1 MIGAAAAPEGARRS
15 PGVSNPIESFDGLP
29 DRMAQLSAV
38 EREIVV
44 YSYYRDAELRGAN
57 LLFRLLRIVDE
68 PESQVRLTEHLA
80 DEVRH
85 AWLWTELIQ
94 SLGAHP
100 VSILDGYQVRIGKR
114 AGIPRTLVDLFAL
127 TVVVEQ
133 RALRRYTEHMRR
145 PGTSARTLG
154 VLAAVTQDEGWHVD
168 WMRRK
173 ARELAG
179 RDGDPEQA
187 ERAIERF
194 REIDRAVM
202 IELEA
207 AERRLAEV

>member
-1 MIGAAAAPEGARRS
+1 M
-15 PGVSNPIESFDGLP
+15 SNAIESFDGLP
-29 DRMAQLSAV
+29 ERIAGLSVV
-38 EREIVV
+38 EREILV

-57 LLFRLLRIVDE
+57 LLFRLLRVVDD
-68 PESQVRLTEHLA
+68 PESLVRLTEHLA

-94 SLGAHP
+94 RLGAQP
-100 VSILDGYQVRIGKR
+100 VPILDGYQVRIGKR

-145 PGTSARTLG
+145 PGISSRTLE
-154 VLAAVTQDEGWHVD
+154 VLAAVSEDEGWHVD

-179 RDGDPEQA
+179 REGDAERA
-187 ERAIERF
+187 ERAIERY

-207 AERRLAEV
+207 AERRLAEI

>member
-1 MIGAAAAPEGARRS
+1 
-15 PGVSNPIESFDGLP
+15 VSNPIESLD
-29 DRMAQLSAV
+29 AASEQLARLSPI
-38 EREIVV
+38 EREILV

-57 LLFRLLRIVDE
+57 LLFRLLRVVDD

-94 SLGAHP
+94 RLGARP
-100 VSILDGYQVRIGKR
+100 VPILDGYQVRIGKR
-114 AGIPRTLVDLFAL
+114 AGVPRTLVDLFAL

-145 PGTSARTLG
+145 PGISSHTLE
-154 VLAAVTQDEGWHVD
+154 VLTAVTEDEGWHVD

-179 RDGDPEQA
+179 RDGDAERA
-187 ERAIERF
+187 ERAIDRY

-207 AERRLAEV
+207 AERRLAET

>member
-1 MIGAAAAPEGARRS
+1 L
-15 PGVSNPIESFDGLP
+15 SNPIESFEGLP
-29 DRMAQLSAV
+29 DRMALLSAV
-38 EREIVV
+38 EREILV

-145 PGTSARTLG
+145 AGTPTRTLS

-187 ERAIERF
+187 ERAIERY

-202 IELEA
+202 IELET